1 MITKISNI
9 DNFAVFNNF
18 DWDKQVVDSNGKPLK
33 FEKLNIIYGR
43 NYSGKTTLSRI
54 IRSLE
59 TGLIDEKC
67 GSPTYKVLFDDDTN
81 IDELHLS
88 ACNSTVRVFNDDFI
102 KSNLRFIINSDE
114 KIEPFAILGDDND
127 VVINKINIITQELGI
142 NEPNKQTGLY
152 ADYSFAKRN
161 MDKATEELK
170 TTLDRLEKLL
180 ASKATSRDQGIKY
193 KTARYADPNYN
204 ISKLNSDIAIVTSTE
219 YKPLQ
224 ISTVEEY
231 ELLLNE
237 QAKPIIPPLN
247 KLILSFDT
255 FCLQAEKL
263 LSRKICNSNKI
274 LELLTNVALN
284 DWVKHGFHLHN
295 HERINCAFCGNY
307 ISDERWSQ
315 LYAHF
320 DEESKI
326 LESDINQLLEQL
338 EKEKNTVKK
347 AFIINKTDFYTK
359 YATDLEQLQESYI
372 LATEIYINNI
382 SLIVNQLE
390 KRKNTITE
398 TFNFSRPANNSS
410 DLLAVLSNYESLRNK
425 SDSYSKELMDDKKNA
440 RRQLLLQEVYEFC
453 LQIGYKDIMH
463 TVKELQNTK
472 TSKII
477 EYNSIQENIITK
489 KRELEEYKQA
499 LNDEEKGA
507 QRVNEYLDK
516 YFGHS
521 FISMK
526 PIKQEIV
533 GGKSIYFEVTRNHQK
548 AYNLS
553 EGECS
558 LIAFCYFMAKLDDV
572 DTRDAKPIIW
582 IDDPISS
589 LDGNHIFFVYS
600 LLAAELTDNVNFE
613 QLFISTHNLDFLKYL
628 RRLKYFENK
637 EGKRKEG
644 VKQYF
649 MISRHFNNSRI
660 EKLPHYL
667 KEYGTEYNYLFQC
680 IYKCSQITVV
690 DDSNY
695 EIFYNF
701 GNNARKFLEIYLYYK
716 YPDNSEDKI
725 NRFFGEE
732 KVPALLTE
740 RINNEYSHL
749 KGCIERGAFPVEIPE
764 MSSVAHLIINKL
776 KQDSDQF
783 NALLNSI
790 GVVFPTS

>member
-1 MITKISNI
+1 MITKISKI

-59 TGLIDEKC
+59 TGIIDEKC
-67 GSPTYKVLFDDDTN
+67 GSPTYKVLFEDNTS

-88 ACNSTVRVFNDDFI
+88 TCNRTVRVFNDDFI

-127 VVINKINIITQELGI
+127 VVIKKINTITKELGL
-142 NEPNKQTGLY
+142 NEPNNQTGLY
-152 ADYSFAKRN
+152 ADCSSAKKE
-161 MDKATEELK
+161 MDEASEKLNKISAG
-170 TTLDRLEKLL
+170 LEKQL
-180 ASKATSRDQGIKY
+180 ASKAISRELGIKY
-193 KTARYADPNYN
+193 KTSRYAEPNYN
-204 ISKLNSDIAIVTSTE
+204 INKLNSDIAIVTTTE
-219 YKPLQ
+219 YNPLQ
-224 ISTVEEY
+224 IKTIEEY

-237 QAKPIIPPLN
+237 QIKPNIPSLN
-247 KLILSFDT
+247 KLTLSFDY
-255 FCLQAEKL
+255 FCIQAQKL
-263 LSRKICNSNKI
+263 LSRNICSSNKI
-274 LELLTNVALN
+274 AELINNVVL
-284 DWVKHGFHLHN
+284 DKWVKQGYHLHAN
-295 HERINCAFCGNY
+295 ARKNCAFCGNY
-307 ISDERWSQ
+307 IDDDRWAQ
-315 LYAHF
+315 LFAHF
-320 DEESKI
+320 DEESKT
-326 LESDINQLLEQL
+326 LEFEINQLLEKI
-338 EKEKNTVKK
+338 EEEKNIVNKV
-347 AFIINKTDFYTK
+347 FIINESHFYFK
-359 YATDLEQLQESYI
+359 FATALKQLQESYFE
-372 LATEIYINNI
+372 AAEIYCK
-382 SLIVNQLE
+382 SLCLIVNQLE
-390 KRKNTITE
+390 KRKNAITE
-398 TFNFSRPANNSS
+398 EFEFARPANNSS
-410 DLLAVLSNYESLRNK
+410 DLLGVLLKYESLKN
-425 SDSYSKELMDDKKNA
+425 DSEAYSKELKNDQIKA
-440 RRQLLLQEVYEFC
+440 RRELLLQEVYEFC
-453 LQIGYKDIMH
+453 LQIGYTEIMA
-463 TVKELQNTK
+463 TINELQNIRA
-472 TSKII
+472 SKII
-477 EYNSIQENIITK
+477 AYNDINSNIIAK
-489 KRELEEYKQA
+489 KRELADYKQA

-507 QRVNEYLDK
+507 LRVNEYLDK
-516 YFGHS
+516 YFGHN
-521 FISMK
+521 FISVK

-533 GGKSIYFEVTRNHQK
+533 GGKSIYFEITRNNQK

-600 LLAAELTDNVNFE
+600 LLAAELMDNVNFK

-637 EGKRKEG
+637 EGKQKEG
-644 VKQYF
+644 GKQYF
-649 MISRHFNNSRI
+649 MISRHFNTSRI

-667 KEYGTEYNYLFQC
+667 KEYGTEYNYLFSC

-725 NRFFGEE
+725 HRFFGEE

-783 NALLNSI
+783 SALLNSI